1 LERSVDALST
11 SVPATTS
18 RIAATIGIDRHGAIA
33 KLPQMT
39 ILRSILAMAL
49 AIPVMGVATADA
61 VDLARAK
68 ALELPTSYTP
78 PPGDPLSHH
87 AAGFAKVM
95 CSAVFITGA
104 TPEFAADN
112 IGYFTAPRAQRVHL
126 GKPTVDHDRKEVRVR
141 LPDGVERIARYTG
154 DQGCVSLPAR
164 ESELHFA
171 PVTVRSRLPDPAQQP
186 WPMGDVLSGEPL
198 PAAIDADKIRQ
209 AVDAAF
215 SPAESMTAALLVTWR
230 GRIIA
235 ERYGP
240 GVTSATPLES
250 WSMGKSLTAT
260 LMGVLIQQGI
270 YTLDQ
275 PAPIPEWQAPG
286 DPRAAIRIRDL
297 LNMSSGLR
305 IRAPL
310 DPDFD
315 PAGPYPDHLYL
326 YTGGEDIFH
335 YAATRPLQWPPASV
349 GRYRNTDPVLVN
361 YLIRL
366 ALEKR
371 GEEYLSFPQRAL
383 FDRVGVRN
391 LVMETDAWGNF
402 LTQGYEL
409 GSARDWARLG
419 NLYLQDGVWG
429 GERILPHG
437 FAKFVSTPAPA
448 WVADGNPAYGGFFW
462 LNTDKGLPLPEDAYY
477 MAGVGRQYTII
488 VPSLELVIVRLG
500 HFGGE
505 QLAEPAF
512 MRSLA
517 MVREAVG
524 G

>member
-1 LERSVDALST
+1 MTAG
-11 SVPATTS
+11 A
-18 RIAATIGIDRHGAIA
+18 AATIGIDRHGAIV
-33 KLPQMT
+33 KLRQMT
-39 ILRSILAMAL
+39 LLRSILAIAL
-49 AIPVMGVATADA
+49 TIPAICGVTADA

-68 ALELPTSYTP
+68 ALELPTSHTP

-87 AAGFAKVM
+87 AAGYAKVV
-95 CSAVFITGA
+95 CSAVFITGL

-112 IGYFTAPRAQRVHL
+112 IGYFTAPRAQRAQL
-126 GKPTVDHDRKEVRVR
+126 GKPTVDRDRMEVRVR

-154 DQGCVSLPAR
+154 DQGCVSLPAG
-164 ESELHFA
+164 ESGLRFA
-171 PVTVRSRLPDPAQQP
+171 PITVQSRLPDPAQQP
-186 WPMGDVLSGEPL
+186 WPMGDVLPDEPL
-198 PAAIDADKIRQ
+198 PTAIDADKLRQ

-215 SPAESMTAALLVTWR
+215 SPAEGMTAALLVTWR

-240 GVTSATPLES
+240 GATPATPLES

-270 YTLDQ
+270 YSLDQ
-275 PAPIPEWQAPG
+275 PAAIPEWQSSG
-286 DPRAAIRIRDL
+286 DPRAAILIRDL

-326 YTGGEDIFH
+326 YTGGENIFH
-335 YAATRPLQWPPASV
+335 YAATRPLQWPPATV
-349 GRYRNTDPVLVN
+349 GRYRNTDPVLIN

-366 ALEKR
+366 AAEKR
-371 GEEYLSFPQRAL
+371 GDEYLSFPRRAL
-383 FDRVGVRN
+383 FDRIGVRN

-429 GERILPHG
+429 GERILPQG
-437 FAKFVSTPAPA
+437 FVKFVSTPAPA
-448 WVADGNPAYGGFFW
+448 WVADGNPIYGGFFW
-462 LNTDKGLPLPEDAYY
+462 LNKDKGLPLPEDAYY
-477 MAGVGRQYTII
+477 MAGVGHQYTII

-505 QLAEPAF
+505 HLAEPGL
-512 MRSLA
+512 MRALA
-517 MVREAVG
+517 LLREAVG

>member
-1 LERSVDALST
+1 M
-11 SVPATTS
+11 
-18 RIAATIGIDRHGAIA
+18 
-33 KLPQMT
+33 KMT
-39 ILRSILAMAL
+39 VLAPAMAL
-49 AIPVMGVATADA
+49 AILAIGGATAGT

-68 ALELPTSYTP
+68 ALEFPTTYTP

-87 AAGFAKVM
+87 AAGLAKVT
-95 CSAVFITGA
+95 CSAVFITGV
-104 TPEFAADN
+104 TREFAVQN
-112 IGYFTAPRAQRVHL
+112 IGYFTAPLAQRRHL
-126 GKPTVDHDRKEVRVR
+126 GAPTVDRDRKEVRVR
-141 LPDGVERIARYTG
+141 LPDGAERIARYTG
-154 DQGCVSLPAR
+154 DQGCVALPAG
-164 ESELHFA
+164 ESELRFA
-171 PVTVRSRLPDPAQQP
+171 PIPVQSRLPDPAQQP
-186 WPMGDVLSGEPL
+186 WPMGDVLSDEPL
-198 PAAIDADKIRQ
+198 PSAVSAIKLSEAM
-209 AVDAAF
+209 DAAF
-215 SPAESMTAALLVTWR
+215 SPAESMTAALVVTWR

-240 GVTSATPLES
+240 GVTAATPLES

-270 YTLDQ
+270 YSLDQ
-275 PAPIPEWQAPG
+275 PAPIPEWQSPG

-305 IRAPL
+305 IRAPE

-326 YTGGEDIFH
+326 YTGGENIFH
-335 YAATRPLQWPPASV
+335 YAATRPLQWPPATV

-361 YLIRL
+361 YLVRL

-371 GEEYLSFPQRAL
+371 GEEYLSFPRRAL
-383 FDRVGVRN
+383 FDRIGVRN

-419 NLYLQDGVWG
+419 NLYLQDGVWK
-429 GERILPHG
+429 GERLLPEG
-437 FAKFVSTPAPA
+437 FARFVSTPAPA
-448 WVADGNPAYGGFFW
+448 WVADGNPVYGGFFW
-462 LNTDKGLPLPEDAYY
+462 LNTDQGFPLPEDAYY
-477 MAGVGRQYTII
+477 MAGAGHQYTII

-505 QLAEPAF
+505 DFAEAGL
-512 MRSLA
+512 MRALSLL
-517 MVREAVG
+517 REAFG
-524 G
+524 H